1 MKKLILFI
9 ILIVLVLAG
18 IKLIKNKNDEL
29 ANESFAVKPI
39 FTVNVVKAK
48 SKIVEER
55 STFIAK
61 LESTLAPKISTKVAA
76 YIKKVH
82 VVENQEVKKGDLLIS
97 IDSKEIEKSL
107 IQIKNSIK
115 SIQLSI
121 DSMNANVSSLRNE
134 TKASK
139 SKLDRNKIL
148 YKVGGLSKEK
158 FENSEVE
165 YQLKKAKVDS
175 TLKSIEAKTYE
186 LKAIENSYD
195 SKKASL
201 EYYNIKSPINGIVD
215 SIMLKTGDMALAGK
229 TILTLLSKEQKLTFT
244 FSNSEIKKD
253 LEVIV
258 NNDSNNNVKT
268 KISKILKSSDKFLYQ
283 AQIDLNTYLDLA
295 IGSFVNIEVITK
307 KQEAK
312 ALPIN
317 TILHRKDGTYV
328 VLYEEDENKNAKF
341 SFKKVE
347 VLVQSED
354 YVITNPVIEQSVAL
368 ASESK
373 LVILPSSNNY
383 TIVEK

>member
-9 ILIVLVLAG
+9 ILIALILGG
-18 IKLIKNKNDEL
+18 IKLIKDKNDDL
-29 ANESFAVKPI
+29 ANEPKAVKPI
-39 FTVNVVKAK
+39 FTVNIVKAK
-48 SKIVEER
+48 LKTVEET
-55 STFIAK
+55 SNFIAK
-61 LESTLAPKISTKVAA
+61 LESKNAPKISTKVAA
-76 YIKKVH
+76 YIEKVH

-97 IDSKEIEKSL
+97 IDSKEIEDNL
-107 IQIKNSIK
+107 NQIKNSIK
-115 SIQLSI
+115 SIELSI
-121 DSMNANVSSLRNE
+121 QSINANVFSLKNE
-134 TKASK
+134 SKASK
-139 SKLDRNKIL
+139 NRLERNKIL
-148 YKVGGLSKEK
+148 YKIGGLSKEK
-158 FENSEVE
+158 LENSEVE

-175 TLKSIEAKTYE
+175 TIKSIEAKTYE
-186 LKAIENSYD
+186 LKAIRNSYD
-195 SKKASL
+195 SKKTSL

-215 SIMLKTGDMALAGK
+215 NIILKTGDMALAGK

-253 LEVIV
+253 LDVII
-258 NNDSNNNVKT
+258 NKNIKT

-317 TILHRKDGTYV
+317 TILHKKDGTYV

-373 LVILPSSNNY
+373 LAILPSSNNY
-383 TIVEK
+383 IIVEK

>member
-9 ILIVLVLAG
+9 ILIALILGG
-18 IKLIKNKNDEL
+18 IKLIKDKNDDL
-29 ANESFAVKPI
+29 ANEPKAVKPI
-39 FTVNVVKAK
+39 FTVNIVKAELK
-48 SKIVEER
+48 TVEET
-55 STFIAK
+55 SNFIAK
-61 LESTLAPKISTKVAA
+61 LESKNAPKISTKVAA
-76 YIKKVH
+76 YIEKVH

-139 SKLDRNKIL
+139 SKLNRNKIL

-215 SIMLKTGDMALAGK
+215 SIILKTGDMALAGK

-253 LEVIV
+253 LDVII
-258 NNDSNNNVKT
+258 NKNIKT

-317 TILHRKDGTYV
+317 TILHKKDGTYV

-368 ASESK
+368 TSESK
-373 LVILPSSNNY
+373 LAILPSSNNY

>member
-76 YIKKVH
+76 YIKQVH

-201 EYYNIKSPINGIVD
+201 EYYNIKSPINGNVD
-215 SIMLKTGDMALAGK
+215 SIILKTGDMTLAGK

-253 LEVIV
+253 LDVII
-258 NNDSNNNVKT
+258 NKNIKT

-317 TILHRKDGTYV
+317 TILHKKDGTYV

-373 LVILPSSNNY
+373 LAILPSSNNY